1 VTEWVNL
8 SLVPEYVS
16 VKGGDVITV
25 VGKAFE
31 VGYSSDNDRKSSYMC
46 IFRSNG
52 TETDG
57 FSIANVSN
65 SPMLTCQVPP
75 DGES

>member
-1 VTEWVNL
+1 MTEWVNL
-8 SLVPEYVS
+8 SFVPEYVS

-31 VGYSSDNDRKSSYMC
+31 VGYSSDNDRKSSHMC
-46 IFRSNG
+46 IFRSNC

-65 SPMLTCQVPP
+65 SQMLTCQVPP